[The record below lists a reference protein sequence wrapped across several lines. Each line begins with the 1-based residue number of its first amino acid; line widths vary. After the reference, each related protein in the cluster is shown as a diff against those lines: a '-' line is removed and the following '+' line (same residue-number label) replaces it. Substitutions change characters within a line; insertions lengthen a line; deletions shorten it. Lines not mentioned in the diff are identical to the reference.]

1 MKYIKFQRIA
11 LTAALIGATT
21 AGFNSTVMAQ
31 QPLESTKTLTGRID
45 DSSNPVF
52 ISGKS
57 RPGIEYSFQAVAGDD
72 IQITGVTQQ
81 GSTIDIVLMV
91 YPPDQPSIGPIDLD
105 LNGGT
110 KEVFSQ
116 NSIDT
121 GGTWKVRVVSYN
133 DQPGNYSITL
143 VIKRNGAVV
152 GPQQQLSY
160 ADQVMKK
167 YNLISTACSTPDVV
181 AIIDFRGE
189 RRCTGNWSGG
199 PGEWVYNPDKDEITR
214 KQPADPYIATINSW
228 GATRV
233 DCNAGTAVVRIAF
246 ETDKVYCIVPSSAV
260 PAGNYT
266 YDRTTGEIFPLNAVS
281 PTPSYTPPAVNTPP
295 DDGPLF

>member
-11 LTAALIGATT
+11 LTGALIGATI
-21 AGFNSTVMAQ
+21 AGFNTPVMAQ
-31 QPLESTKTLTGRID
+31 QALESTKTLTGRID
-45 DSSNPVF
+45 DSSPLVL

-57 RPGIEYSFQAVAGDD
+57 RPGIEYTFQAVAGDD
-72 IQITGVTQQ
+72 VQITAVTEQ
-81 GSTIDIVLMV
+81 GSTINIELIV
-91 YPPDQPSIGPIDLD
+91 YPPNQPPIGPIDLD

-110 KEVFSQ
+110 KEVFLQ

-121 GGTWKVRVVSYN
+121 GGKWKVRVASIG

-143 VIKRNGAVV
+143 LVKRNGTVV
-152 GPQQQLSY
+152 GPTESVPY

-167 YNLISTACSTPDVV
+167 LSFISTACSSPDVV
-181 AIIDFRGE
+181 AVIDIGGE
-189 RRCTGNWSGG
+189 TRCTTSWRA
-199 PGEWVYNPDKDEITR
+199 GEWVYNEEKNRLIP

-246 ETDKVYCIVPSSAV
+246 ETDKVYCIVPSSGV

-266 YDRTTGEIFPLNAVS
+266 YDRTTGEIFPLNAAP
-281 PTPSYTPPAVNTPP
+281 PTPPTPGPVNTPP
-295 DDGPLF
+295 DDRSIF

>member
-31 QPLESTKTLTGRID
+31 QALESTKTIPGRID
-45 DSSNPVF
+45 DSSPPVF

-57 RPGIEYSFQAVAGDD
+57 HPGIEYTFQAVAGDN
-72 IQITGVTQQ
+72 IQITAVSEQ
-81 GSTIDIVLMV
+81 GSAIDIVLMV
-91 YPPDQPSIGPIDLD
+91 YPPNQAPIGPINLD

-110 KEVFSQ
+110 KEVFSE

-121 GGTWKVRVVSYN
+121 GGKWKVRVVSNNYLA
-133 DQPGNYSITL
+133 GNYSITL
-143 VIKRNGAVV
+143 LVKRNGGVV
-152 GPQQQLSY
+152 EPTEPVPY

-167 YNLISTACSTPDVV
+167 LSFISTACSSPDVV
-181 AIIDFRGE
+181 AVIDIGGE
-189 RRCTGNWSGG
+189 TRCTTSWKA
-199 PGEWVYNPDKDEITR
+199 GEWVYNAEKNRLIPKE
-214 KQPADPYIATINSW
+214 PADPYIATINSW

-246 ETDKVYCIVPSSAV
+246 ETDKVYCIVPRSGV

-266 YDRTTGEIFPLNAVS
+266 YDRTTGEIFPLNAD
-281 PTPSYTPPAVNTPP
+281 PTTRTTPGSVNTPP
-295 DDGPLF
+295 DDGPLY